1 MSSKN
6 ALEFINSIASF
17 LKEHSIPDAEREAA
31 LLFTFATGIDRV
43 SLYRDNPAVTEGAQ
57 KRLTEMITRRARREP
72 IQYII
77 GHVEFFGLRIH
88 VGPGVLIPRPETE
101 LLVEESLRQISVK
114 KSGEKTLCVLDL
126 CTGSGCIALAM
137 AKKLPSAR
145 VVGVDSSPDALN
157 YARENA
163 LKNGIG
169 NITFLEGPLFEP
181 VKGMTFDAILSNPPY
196 IKGADMEALAPEI
209 RDWEPGGALDGGT
222 DGLHFYRLILKD
234 AGSYLK
240 PGGFIALETG
250 AGQSESV
257 ALIARE
263 NELSP
268 IKTIKDYA
276 GIERVIVFE
285 RAAL

>member
-57 KRLTEMITRRARREP
+57 KRLNEMITRRARREP

-145 VVGVDSSPDALN
+145 VVGVDSSPDALT

-169 NITFLEGPLFEP
+169 NITFLEDPLFEP

-196 IKGADMEALAPEI
+196 IKSADMEALAPEI

-222 DGLHFYRLILKD
+222 DGLRFYRLILKD

-240 PGGFIALETG
+240 PGGFVALEMG

-263 NELSP
+263 NGLSP